1 MYVAKTKCVFREAKS
16 LSNRLG
22 HIVCRN
28 TELIF
33 HFSLI
38 FTVRQS
44 AKIANCRIPG
54 AYHFTCR
61 VVSAAFAA
69 KTCLNRLHRINNP
82 DAYIFERLYFFLC
95 CVIVT
100 HTDPWEIELRDITI
114 FPVLAGSRL
123 RTKRLR
129 SQAMRGGGDFEYWI
143 QQALDLTNWRQFLC
157 VCPVMWIQ

>member
-1 MYVAKTKCVFREAKS
+1 M
-16 LSNRLG
+16 
-22 HIVCRN
+22 
-28 TELIF
+28 
-33 HFSLI
+33 I

-54 AYHFTCR
+54 AYQFTCR
-61 VVSAAFAA
+61 VVAAAFAA

-114 FPVLAGSRL
+114 FPVLAGRGWFRVLNPASIRFNKLTSVFMRLSCYVDPIHTHKKLTSICFFTITNCLIACSRTL
-123 RTKRLR
+123 KRRMNFTLMCL
-129 SQAMRGGGDFEYWI
+129 SMCLSAY
-143 QQALDLTNWRQFLC
+143 
-157 VCPVMWIQ
+157 